1 MIAYSAKLHHNAAA
15 VHIPIG
21 LEGKHKGVI
30 DIINDKAVYFEGD
43 LGSVHENQ
51 YFCCFICFVFSL

>member
-1 MIAYSAKLHHNAAA
+1 MQSCTMITYSAKLHHNVAA

-43 LGSVHENQ
+43 LGSV
-51 YFCCFICFVFSL
+51 

>member
-1 MIAYSAKLHHNAAA
+1 MRSCTMIAYSAKLHHNAAA

-43 LGSVHENQ
+43 LGSV
-51 YFCCFICFVFSL
+51 